1 MKKPI
6 EGTVEISYLCTYDHV
21 DDGQYQAIRY
31 NQRNRQVPCQFV
43 PGTSETPDTVQ
54 FEFSYPW
61 YRIKSYVCVDFAQ
74 KTIFMD
80 WPGMDFTE
88 KKSTASDDGGF
99 KVQANLYV
107 QKDPD
112 AFMDMFAI
120 TITVPGHRPP
130 DFEEFD
136 LQKLYGEL
144 RQKFLEDHPQFA

>member
-6 EGTVEISYLCTYDHV
+6 EGTVEIRYLCTYDHV
-21 DDGQYQAIRY
+21 DNGEYQAIRH
-31 NQRNRQVPCQFV
+31 NQRNRQVSCQLV

-61 YRIKSYVCVDFAQ
+61 YRVKSFLSIDFNKQ
-74 KTIFMD
+74 TIITD
-80 WPGMDFTE
+80 WPGMNFTE

-99 KVQANLYV
+99 KMQANLYV

-120 TITVPGHRPP
+120 TITVPGHRPSC
-130 DFEEFD
+130 FEEFD
-136 LQKLYGEL
+136 LHKLYDEL
-144 RQKFLEDHPQFA
+144 RQKFLEDHPEHA